1 MDRYSALRGTAG
13 RMATLCA
20 ALTLALLILSG
31 LNARA
36 EVLAIRTIGVTVS
49 SLDRTERFYRDA
61 LEFRTAGRKHMRDPS
76 LNALFGLPDEGMDV
90 LTMQLGDQQVEFT
103 QFERPG
109 RPYPKDSRSPDLW
122 FQHFAIVVSDMD
134 AAYARVRGAGAE
146 PISLDGPETLPER
159 NGHVRAFKFRDPDGH
174 PLELLWFPPGQG
186 RPVWHRRTGL
196 FLGIDH
202 SAIAIA
208 STDTSLAFYKGVLG
222 LSVTYGVTNEGET
235 QERLDGVAGAVVR
248 ITGLQPS
255 MPEAPGIEFLDYR
268 RPATGRRAG
277 CSCGRYRARASDAD
291 CPRLAPSPC
300 KPRPAVAVPNL
311 RRRGARSLFSLHTRS
326 RRPRL
331 GFGRACTG
339 SIAVGMWPR
348 ANGGSPIS

>member
-186 RPVWHRRTGL
+186 RAVWHRRTGL

-222 LSVTYGVTNEGET
+222 LSVTYGVTNEGGT

-268 RPATGRRAG
+268 RPATGRPAPDVHADDTAHAHLTLIVRDLPQVLASPG
-277 CSCGRYRARASDAD
+277 LRWLSRISAVAARGVCSASIRDPDGHVLVLEEPAPASSPLACGR
-291 CPRLAPSPC
+291 APTAN
-300 KPRPAVAVPNL
+300 RP
-311 RRRGARSLFSLHTRS
+311 
-326 RRPRL
+326 
-331 GFGRACTG
+331 
-339 SIAVGMWPR
+339 
-348 ANGGSPIS
+348 